1 MKMPKRN
8 NKKRVPIDK
17 SRPKITP
24 KMRETIKK
32 MGRKK
37 NKMTAMERKAKSKY

>member
-37 NKMTAMERKAKSKY
+37 NKMTPMRERKKVKY